1 MLSVSKRILVI
12 AGTFAT
18 GLAVGILAIFA
29 FQSMRPQKEHSPQ
42 DGAQGEI
49 EQTSTKSANSLLST
63 SSGGVGQF
71 EEIFDRDS
79 ISDQH
84 SALHT
89 TLSQATEQE
98 LKRWWT
104 ESKKI
109 ARDSHRKIAQQVIL
123 RNLTAK
129 NPQEALRHINE
140 VSIFQTDEALTT
152 VFGEWAVLHLEGAI
166 EAASTMVSSQRNVAL
181 QAILE
186 TRDDHPEDKLRSI
199 ARQLESEDTFLKW
212 VSDTKVSKNIETPE
226 ESWEILLKDDVDDAL
241 QMETLVIVATTL
253 YEQVGF
259 KVLSKIYSEIE
270 DYTSQ
275 RHLLRIIAQKNPIG
289 ALDYTR
295 GLAADYDKLNLSTII
310 VRDWA
315 KTNAQAAMEAISTL
329 ESSSFSSTLE
339 DVVVTTWARTTP
351 IKVIENIESISEQY
365 RLSTLET
372 AFATLAREDPM
383 NALTTL
389 SSVESYVG
397 NTSSIQKK
405 IVAEWSYLDPNA
417 AADWVVNNFSD
428 DDSQRRAL
436 LIEVLPRLVHL
447 DPDEAFALAIAQPT
461 INEGVNLDY
470 LVIRELASTGN
481 VDTVKKLLP
490 HVKENSRAAVYGTV
504 GELMVRESQTEEA
517 LELGEDLTQEQRS
530 YYHVRVLSLWA
541 TINPKNLYESLE
553 NLPTSSI
560 KSRAAMILIVG
571 NRKQPLLTDDQIE
584 QARTLLNS
592 DDEATVKRIENR

>member
-1 MLSVSKRILVI
+1 MASMSKRILWI
-12 AGTFAT
+12 AGTFVT
-18 GLAVGILAIFA
+18 GLAVGILAVLAI
-29 FQSMRPQKEHSPQ
+29 QSILPHEEHSPQ
-42 DGAQGEI
+42 NIAHGEF
-49 EQTSTKSANSLLST
+49 EQTSPKSDNSLSSAST
-63 SSGGVGQF
+63 VRVGQF
-71 EEIFDRDS
+71 DKIFERDS
-79 ISDQH
+79 IAEQYSFLQA
-84 SALHT
+84 ALTH
-89 TLSQATEQE
+89 ATEPE

-109 ARDSHRKIAQQVIL
+109 ARDSHRKIAQHVIL
-123 RNLTAK
+123 RYLTAK
-129 NPQEALRHINE
+129 NPNEAFRLIDE
-140 VSIFQTDEALTT
+140 VSIFQTEAALTT
-152 VFGEWAVLHLEGAI
+152 VFSEWAALHLEGAI
-166 EAASTMVSSQRNVAL
+166 EAASTMVSSHRDIAL

-186 TRDDHPEDKLRSI
+186 TRDDLPENDLRSI
-199 ARQLESEDTFLKW
+199 ARQLDSEDTFLKM
-212 VSDTKVSKNIETPE
+212 VSEVEVSKSIDDPK
-226 ESWEILLKDDVDDAL
+226 ESWEIVLNDDVDDAL
-241 QMETLVIVATTL
+241 QMETLVFVATAW
-253 YEQVGF
+253 YEQIGF
-259 KVLSKIYSEIE
+259 EVLSKIYSEIE

-275 RHLLRIIAQKNPIG
+275 RQLLKVIAQKNPIG

-315 KTNAQAAMEAISTL
+315 KTDAQAALAAISTI

-339 DVVVTTWARTTP
+339 DIVVTTWARTTP
-351 IKVIENIESISEQY
+351 IKVIENIESISEHH

-383 NALTTL
+383 DALTKL

-405 IVAEWSYLDPNA
+405 IVAEWSYLDPSA

-436 LIEVLPRLVHL
+436 LIEVLPRLARL

-461 INEGVNLDY
+461 INEGVNLDH

-504 GELMVRESQTEEA
+504 GELMVRESQPEGA
-517 LELGEDLTQEQRS
+517 LELGEDLTQEQKS
-530 YYHVRVLSLWA
+530 FYYVRVLSLWA

-553 NLPTSSI
+553 SLPTPSI
-560 KSRAAMILIVG
+560 KSRAAMTLIVG

-584 QARTLLNS
+584 QARSLLDS
-592 DDEATVKRIENR
+592 DDEATVQRIENR